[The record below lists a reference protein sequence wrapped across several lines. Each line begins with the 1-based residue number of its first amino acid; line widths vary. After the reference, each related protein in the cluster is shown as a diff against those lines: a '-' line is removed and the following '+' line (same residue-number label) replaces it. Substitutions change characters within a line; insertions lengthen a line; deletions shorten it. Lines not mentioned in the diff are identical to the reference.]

1 MQTCKTLLLH
11 ATSSDNSHYR
21 IVTILSPIESI
32 NQSIK
37 ITSRFWLW
45 LIPPPHAFIRVTTD
59 ISTCDLIA
67 VTIYRELINELAGS
81 RVSCRLSLK
90 QKLELND
97 IRSTSPTDEGRFQSH
112 LLGNLRLPKILWFST
127 ISKQFVFIK
136 PIRAETRLAIK
147 IN

>member
-59 ISTCDLIA
+59 ISTCDLA

-81 RVSCRLSLK
+81 RVSCRLSLT

>member
-59 ISTCDLIA
+59 INTCDLIA

-136 PIRAETRLAIK
+136 PIRAETRLL
-147 IN
+147 

>member
-97 IRSTSPTDEGRFQSH
+97 IRSTGPADRGRFLSH
-112 LLGNLRLPKILWFST
+112 LLGNLWLPKILWFST